1 MVHNYST
8 ASDAWDARTFKVTDI
23 VVTGH
28 SHPHFFIVTRR
39 SKASVWAMKLGK
51 MVVSHDGYGQN
62 GYVVPNLAER
72 GREVMGRI
80 GKSGYVKLNGDTAHA
95 WSGRP
100 VEFWT
105 D

>member
-39 SKASVWAMKLGK
+39 SQASVWAMKLGK

-80 GKSGYVKLNGDTAHA
+80 GKGGYVRLGGETAHV
-95 WSGRP
+95 WNGRP
-100 VEFWT
+100 VNFYT